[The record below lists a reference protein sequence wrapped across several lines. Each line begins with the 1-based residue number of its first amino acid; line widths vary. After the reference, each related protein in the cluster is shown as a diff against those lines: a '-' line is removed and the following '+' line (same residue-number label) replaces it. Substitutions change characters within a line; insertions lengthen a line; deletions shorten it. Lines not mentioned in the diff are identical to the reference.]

1 MNIEKKYQDDY
12 ILLAG
17 LREYVENGTMLA
29 SVNFW
34 RDSIQ
39 DFKEFDVIK
48 LSVRCYSSG
57 NTARCFLVKE
67 KGSDYYII
75 SLEENFESDGGL
87 SIYSRYAMGRE
98 YKYRDMSKDEII
110 TLPYFIYTMIKGS

>member
-1 MNIEKKYQDDY
+1 M
-12 ILLAG
+12 
-17 LREYVENGTMLA
+17 
-29 SVNFW
+29 
-34 RDSIQ
+34 
-39 DFKEFDVIK
+39 KEFDVIK

-110 TLPYFIYTMIKGS
+110 TLPYFIRKLTNDEQERIKFFKRKDFDIDVILNKLAKPIVRRNKLKKLNESR